1 MGEMVPAITVPL
13 LLPTP
18 PTEREPSVGSGVLDD
33 LERFMLEERLGEERR
48 IQMLKGKQQHI
59 SEQVGRRLAE
69 KERKIR
75 ELEEQQKRRLYSE
88 CTFKPKTSH
97 QKGEKRSLNEFLHQ
111 QDQFTRKVAEKR
123 TTLKNTLD
131 SKQNAGTFHPKINK
145 ARNEKT
151 TPESS
156 VFERLYALKDKEN
169 TEDNQQEVV
178 EDFHPRIT
186 DKSKRLTR
194 NTPIDNLLYNDALR
208 RQERA
213 REMSALSAVP

>member
-1 MGEMVPAITVPL
+1 
-13 LLPTP
+13 
-18 PTEREPSVGSGVLDD
+18 
-33 LERFMLEERLGEERR
+33 
-48 IQMLKGKQQHI
+48 
-59 SEQVGRRLAE
+59 VGRRLAE

-131 SKQNAGTFHPKINK
+131 SQQNAGTFHPKINK
-145 ARNEKT
+145 ARPHDKSAPDAT
-151 TPESS
+151 
-156 VFERLYALKDKEN
+156 VFDRLYALKDKEN
-169 TEDNQQEVV
+169 TEDNQQDAD
-178 EDFHPRIT
+178 DFHPRIT
-186 DKSKRLTR
+186 EKSKKLARH
-194 NTPIDNLLYNDALR
+194 TPIDNLLYKDALR

-213 REMSALSAVP
+213 KEVEAMGGAAMVRQERHLNLNN